1 SLHELF
7 MSSAGGDTCA
17 PSTFR
22 PLAPRVGFCYRYSVL
37 SKSSETAM
45 EFHENVLGLI
55 GHTPLVKLNRITKGV
70 KATILAKME
79 SLNPGYSVKDRI
91 GVAMIE
97 AAEREGTLKPGGTVI
112 EATSGNTGIGLAL
125 AAAVKGYK
133 CIFVM
138 TDKASVE
145 KSRYLKALGADVV
158 ITPVSAKP
166 GTPDHYVSTAQRIA
180 SETPNSFYP
189 DQYSN
194 PANPEAHYRTT
205 GPELWRQTEGK
216 ITHFVAGLGTGGT
229 ISGTGRFLKEK
240 DPNIRIIGADP
251 YGSIFK
257 TYKETGKIVETTP
270 YLVEGIGQ
278 EIVPAN
284 VHIKY
289 VDEVVNVTDR
299 ESFEMSR
306 LLGRMEGIFCGGSTG
321 TNLAAAMRVAE
332 GLDENAVVVFIV
344 CDTGEHYLTKHHSD
358 EWLKEKRLLEPQ
370 RITAGL
376 ITGTKKPQSPKTL
389 ISVRPTD
396 SVGHALTQ
404 MDDQGLSQ
412 IPVLDEGRAVGALRE
427 NRVLAKVV
435 RNRELLSARVSDV
448 METSFPIVDVDE
460 SSAEVARRLQTSPAV
475 LVEEYGRIV
484 GIITRHDVLDL
495 KNVAQ

>member
-1 SLHELF
+1 
-7 MSSAGGDTCA
+7 
-17 PSTFR
+17 
-22 PLAPRVGFCYRYSVL
+22 
-37 SKSSETAM
+37 M
-45 EFHENVLGLI
+45 EFQENILGLI
-55 GHTPLVKLNRITKGV
+55 GNTPLVKLNRLSRNV
-70 KATILAKME
+70 KPQIFAKME
-79 SLNPGYSVKDRI
+79 NLNPGYSVKDRI

-97 AAEREGTLKPGGTVI
+97 AAEREGILKPGGTVV

-166 GTPDHYVSTAQRIA
+166 GTPDHYVSTAKRIA

-194 PANPEAHYRTT
+194 AANPEAHYRTT

-240 DPNIRIIGADP
+240 NPSIRIIGADP

-257 TYKETGKIVETTP
+257 TYKETGKIIETTP

-278 EIVPAN
+278 EIVPPN

-289 VDEVVNVTDR
+289 VDEVINVTDR
-299 ESFEMSR
+299 ESFELSR
-306 LLGRMEGIFCGGSTG
+306 QLGRLEGIFCGGSTG
-321 TNLAAAMRVAE
+321 TNLAAALRVAAN
-332 GLDENAVVVFIV
+332 LDENAIVVFIV
-344 CDTGEHYLTKHHSD
+344 CDTGEHYLSKHHSD

-370 RITAGL
+370 KITAGL
-376 ITGTKKPQSPKTL
+376 ISGTKKPQAPKTL
-389 ISVRPTD
+389 VSVTPANT
-396 SVGHALTQ
+396 VAEALEKMDDLGVTQ
-404 MDDQGLSQ
+404 M
-412 IPVLDEGRAVGALRE
+412 PVLEEGRAVGSLRE

-435 RNRELLSARVSDV
+435 RNRDLLNSRVSEV
-448 METSFPIVDVDE
+448 MEASFPAVDVDV
-460 SSAEVARRLQTSPAV
+460 SSSEVARRLQTNAAV
-475 LVEEYGRIV
+475 LVEEYGRII

-495 KNVAQ
+495 KDVGQ

>member
-1 SLHELF
+1 MQVYES
-7 MSSAGGDTCA
+7 
-17 PSTFR
+17 
-22 PLAPRVGFCYRYSVL
+22 
-37 SKSSETAM
+37 
-45 EFHENVLGLI
+45 VLGLI
-55 GHTPLVKLNRITKGV
+55 GRTPLVRLNRLASGV
-70 KATILAKME
+70 KAKVFAKME
-79 SLNPGYSVKDRI
+79 NLNPGFSVKDRI

-125 AAAVKGYK
+125 AAAVKGYR

-166 GTPDHYVSTAQRIA
+166 GTPDHYVSTARRIA

-205 GPELWRQTEGK
+205 GPEIWDQTEGK

-240 DPNIRIIGADP
+240 NPAIRIIGADP

-257 TYKETGKIVETTP
+257 TYKETGKIVEATP

-278 EIVPAN
+278 EIVPPN

-289 VDEVVNVTDR
+289 VDEVINVTDR
-299 ESFEMSR
+299 DSFEMSR
-306 LLGRMEGIFCGGSTG
+306 MLGRMEGIFCGGSTG
-321 TNLAAAMRVAE
+321 TNLAAALRVA
-332 GLDENAVVVFIV
+332 GPLDEDAIVVFIV

-376 ITGTKKPQSPKTL
+376 ITGTKKPQAPKGL
-389 ISVRPTD
+389 VSVTSTD
-396 SVGHALTQ
+396 TVADALEK
-404 MDDQGLSQ
+404 MDDLGLTQ
-412 IPVLDEGRAVGALRE
+412 IPVLDEGRAIGSLRE

-435 RNRELLSARVSDV
+435 RNRELLTSPVSEV
-448 METSFPIVDVDE
+448 MEGSFPILDVDA
-460 SSAEVARRLQTSPAV
+460 SSSEVTKKLQTSPAV
-475 LVEEYGRIV
+475 LVEEYGRIT

-495 KNVAQ
+495 KLTGGVN

>member
-1 SLHELF
+1 
-7 MSSAGGDTCA
+7 
-17 PSTFR
+17 
-22 PLAPRVGFCYRYSVL
+22 
-37 SKSSETAM
+37 M
-45 EFHENVLGLI
+45 EFQQNILGLI
-55 GHTPLVKLNRITKGV
+55 GNTPLVKLNRLARNV
-70 KATILAKME
+70 KAQIFAKME
-79 SLNPGYSVKDRI
+79 NLNPGYSVKDRI
-91 GVAMIE
+91 GISMIE
-97 AAEREGTLKPGGTVI
+97 AAEREGLLKPGGTVI
-112 EATSGNTGIGLAL
+112 EATSGNTGIGLAI

-166 GTPDHYVSTAQRIA
+166 GTPDHYVSTARRIA
-180 SETPNSFYP
+180 AETPNSFYP

-194 PANPEAHYRTT
+194 PANPEAHYHTT
-205 GPELWRQTEGK
+205 GPELWRQTEGR

-240 DPNIRIIGADP
+240 NPSIRIIGADP

-257 TYKETGKIVETTP
+257 TYKETGKIVEATP

-278 EIVPAN
+278 EIVPPN

-289 VDEVVNVTDR
+289 VDEVINVTDG
-299 ESFEMSR
+299 ESFELSR
-306 LLGRMEGIFCGGSTG
+306 MLGRMEGIFCGGSTG
-321 TNLAAAMRVAE
+321 TNLAAALRVAAT
-332 GLDENAVVVFIV
+332 LDENAIVVFIV

-370 RITAGL
+370 KITAGL
-376 ITGTKKPQSPKTL
+376 ISGTKKPQAPKTL
-389 ISVRPTD
+389 VYVAPND
-396 SVGHALTQ
+396 KVGEALEK
-404 MDDQGLSQ
+404 MDELGLSQ
-412 IPVLDEGRAVGALRE
+412 VPVLEEGRAAGSLRE

-435 RNRELLSARVSDV
+435 RNRELLDAAVSEV
-448 METSFPIVDVDE
+448 MEQSFPTVDVDA
-460 SSAEVARRLQTSPAV
+460 SSREVTRRLQTSAAV

-495 KNVAQ
+495 KMENVAR

>member
-1 SLHELF
+1 
-7 MSSAGGDTCA
+7 
-17 PSTFR
+17 
-22 PLAPRVGFCYRYSVL
+22 
-37 SKSSETAM
+37 M
-45 EFHENVLGLI
+45 EFYENVLGLI
-55 GHTPLVKLNRITKGV
+55 GHTPLVRLNRLAEGV
-70 KATILAKME
+70 KATIFAKME
-79 SLNPGYSVKDRI
+79 NLNPGYSVKDRI
-91 GVAMIE
+91 GIAMIE
-97 AAEREGTLKPGGTVI
+97 AAERDGTLKPGGTVI

-166 GTPDHYVSTAQRIA
+166 GTPDHYVSTARRIA

-205 GPELWRQTEGK
+205 GPEIWEQTDGK

-229 ISGTGRFLKEK
+229 ISGTAKFLKEK
-240 DPNIRIIGADP
+240 NPHIRIIGADP

-257 TYKETGKIVETTP
+257 TYKETGKLIEATP

-278 EIVPAN
+278 EIVPPN

-289 VDEVVNVTDR
+289 VDEVINVTDR

-321 TNLAAAMRVAE
+321 TNLAAALRVAS
-332 GLDENAVVVFIV
+332 GLDENAIIVFIV

-376 ITGTKKPQSPKTL
+376 ISSTKKPQAPKTL
-389 ISVRPTD
+389 VAVKPTD
-396 SVGHALTQ
+396 TVANALEQ
-404 MDDQGLSQ
+404 MDELGLSQ
-412 IPVLDEGRAVGALRE
+412 IPVLEEGRAVGALRE
-427 NRVLAKVV
+427 NRVLSKVV
-435 RNRELLSARVSDV
+435 RDRELLKTPVSDV
-448 METSFPIVDVDE
+448 MESSFPTVDVDA
-460 SSAEVARRLQTSPAV
+460 SSNEVTKRLQTSPAV

-495 KNVAQ
+495 QLKNAGQ